1 MRGGEQPARKWVDVE
16 MVTKEN
22 RREKGSKGPSRRE
35 RGNQRKGE
43 EKRRE
48 EKRREEK
55 RRVGEER
62 KEQKRRMKS
71 KGK

>member
-22 RREKGSKGPSRRE
+22 RREKGSKGPSRR
-35 RGNQRKGE
+35 GE
-43 EKRRE
+43 ENKGKERRRE

-55 RRVGEER
+55 RREG
-62 KEQKRRMKS
+62 
-71 KGK
+71 